1 MCFSN
6 DLGDYIMR
14 DYHNVVLKKGCVN
27 NNYDP
32 FEIYGIREVLYLID
46 NLMNKDMNI
55 LICAP
60 SNLDGILSTSILL
73 LALRY
78 LKLKVSHYIYDEE
91 QEFDELEF
99 ENYVELMRADIV
111 FSIDRI
117 MRIDFPLMCVNI
129 SNKPNNI
136 SNSSKHIFINPH
148 QNGCMYSFKDLT
160 LPALTYKILQAIG
173 KFYNLKSIVKFIDLV
188 FISLFNDNVNVSGEN
203 YELLKEGSYFLK
215 NTKNYGLRELI
226 NMNSKNLTINELIMF
241 INPEYMS
248 KNKMT
253 NARLIVELLTVSNP
267 LKANQICKYLIKEV
281 NDKVEEKLWT

>member
-1 MCFSN
+1 MIWGIIF
-6 DLGDYIMR
+6 MK
-14 DYHNVVLKKGCVN
+14 DYHDVIFEKGCVSN
-27 NNYDP
+27 SYNP
-32 FEIYGIREVLYLID
+32 FEIHGIREVLYLID

-55 LICAP
+55 LVCAP

-91 QEFDELEF
+91 QKFDESEF
-99 ENYVELMRADIV
+99 ENYVELMRADVV
-111 FSIDRI
+111 FTIDKI
-117 MRIDFPLMCVNI
+117 MKVDFPIKCVTI

-136 SNSSKHIFINPH
+136 LNSSKHILINPY
-148 QNGCMYSFKDLT
+148 QNNCLYSFKELT

-188 FISLFNDNVNVSGEN
+188 FISLFNDNVKVSGEN

-215 NTKNYGLRELI
+215 NTKNHGLRELI

-248 KNKMT
+248 KNKVT
-253 NARLIVELLTVSNP
+253 NARLVVELLTVSNP